1 MPLREPLEDSDRV
14 DVAPIPSSASDLTP
28 LWILAIIASAI
39 ALSLGSRFFVPLT
52 LGVFLAAVLHPIV
65 ALLRRLRIPH
75 VVAAAIAVIGAL
87 AVLFLAVLV
96 LYAPV
101 RAIRAEIPKTLMTV
115 RGRLSSLGL
124 SLPGDAPAQSKAAAR
139 ADTGAKTPDSTS
151 GSRRPP
157 SAPTLSPTTDTS
169 AASRQGSGGNSQTS
183 GIAQT
188 IARAFGVTAAALF
201 ALVEIL
207 LLAFFI
213 LAAGKGWREKLVK
226 VSGPA
231 RRERVVDAVIEIR
244 RMALRYLFVNV
255 VINAAQGALV
265 AAAVWP
271 LGYPSPLLW
280 GVLTFIAE
288 FIPYFGGAAMVG
300 LLFLTGLAG
309 GRGFAHASV
318 APIVY
323 LVITT
328 LQNNLVSPKAY
339 GTSLRLNPTVILA
352 GVMLWGLI
360 WGVAGLFLA
369 VPILAAIRIVAERS
383 RRLAPVAVFL
393 GE

>member
-1 MPLREPLEDSDRV
+1 M
-14 DVAPIPSSASDLTP
+14 TP
-28 LWILAIIASAI
+28 LWILAVIASAI

-52 LGVFLAAVLHPIV
+52 LGVFLAAILRPIV
-65 ALLRRLRIPH
+65 ALLRRLHVPH
-75 VVAAAIAVIGAL
+75 VLSAAIAVVGAL
-87 AVLFLAVLV
+87 AVLALAVV
-96 LYAPV
+96 LLDAPI
-101 RAIRAEIPKTLMTV
+101 RTMRAEIPKTLITV
-115 RGRLSSLGL
+115 RGRLASLGL
-124 SLPGDAPAQSKAAAR
+124 SLRGSAPTKSEASAR
-139 ADTGAKTPDSTS
+139 TDTSARTRDSTS
-151 GSRRPP
+151 GSRRAR
-157 SAPTLSPTTDTS
+157 SAPAGAPTTDST
-169 AASRQGSGGNSQTS
+169 AASQPGGGSPTS
-183 GIAQT
+183 GIGQT

-213 LAAGKGWREKLVK
+213 LAAGNEWRDKLRK
-226 VSGPA
+226 ATHPERG
-231 RRERVVDAVIEIR
+231 ERVLDAVIEIQH
-244 RMALRYLFVNV
+244 MVLRYFFVNV

-265 AAAVWP
+265 AAVVWP

-300 LLFLTGLAG
+300 LLFLTGLADG
-309 GRGFAHASV
+309 HGFAHAFI
-318 APIVY
+318 APIAY

-339 GTSLRLNPTVILA
+339 GTSLRLNPTAILA

-369 VPILAAIRIVAERS
+369 VPLLAAMRIVAERS
-383 RRLAPVAVFL
+383 ERLAPMAVFL